1 MNLSFFYP
9 YLSLL
14 RPRQWIKNLF
24 VLMPVLFS
32 KQYLF
37 PEVFVT
43 ALFAVVLFC
52 LASSASYVL
61 NDILDVSKDRLH
73 PENRKR
79 PLASGK
85 IPLQHGFLVWV
96 VLVLMTL
103 LFSIIISP
111 AFFVVMLGYLMMTTA
126 YSLFL
131 KNILFLD
138 VILIA
143 LGFVFRVLGGGVAVQ
158 VVVSDWMIV
167 LTFLFTLFLA
177 FSKRRQE
184 VKACEGKSARTR
196 HVLSQYTVP
205 LIDQLNAMIVPIIV
219 TSYIVYTFSVRPNN
233 LYFIATIPLVI
244 YAFFRY
250 LYLLKHTVYAAR
262 SDDYLTDWQWVGV
275 GGAWFILV
283 MMGL

>member
-1 MNLSFFYP
+1 MKFLP
-9 YLSLL
+9 YLHLL
-14 RPRQWIKNLF
+14 RPRQWVKNLF

-37 PEVFVT
+37 PEAFVT

-61 NDILDVSKDRLH
+61 NDILDLTKDRLH

-85 IPLQHGFLVWV
+85 IPLQNAFYLWIFLA
-96 VLVLMTL
+96 LITL
-103 LFSIIISP
+103 ILSLFISP

-143 LGFVFRVLGGGVAVQ
+143 LGFVFRVLGGGVAVM
-158 VVVSDWMIV
+158 VVVTDWMIV
-167 LTFLFTLFLA
+167 LTFLFTLFLGLA
-177 FSKRRQE
+177 KRRQE
-184 VKACEGKSARTR
+184 VKACEGKPARTR
-196 HVLSQYTVP
+196 HVFSQYTVP
-205 LIDQLNAMIVPIIV
+205 LIDQLNSMIVPIIV

-250 LYLLKHTVYAAR
+250 LYLLKDTTYAAR
-262 SDDYLTDWQWVGV
+262 SDDYLTDWQWIGV
-275 GGAWFILV
+275 GGAWFVLV